1 MAIWSMHDGCDW
13 CWLWVLCFI
22 YERECNLNWQ
32 DKVRLEIEQNFREY
46 KSCLHGS
53 EYLYCVDSS
62 RLCTDFAQI
71 MEIDIS
77 AITYMGLNIA
87 YYNATTVSFRT
98 KPISHNALP

>member
-1 MAIWSMHDGCDW
+1 
-13 CWLWVLCFI
+13 
-22 YERECNLNWQ
+22 
-32 DKVRLEIEQNFREY
+32 
-46 KSCLHGS
+46 
-53 EYLYCVDSS
+53 
-62 RLCTDFAQI
+62 